1 MQKFSSFLI
10 VILISTTLNAQ
21 EIPNAGFETWEDE
34 IGYQEPEYWQS
45 INSVTAALG
54 QVPVSADASDPYAG
68 NYALKLETKSVFG
81 LGLPGF
87 VTLGAFEI
95 DLLNRKYS
103 LSGGVPYAN
112 RPGKFTGHFRYLP
125 QGTDSCL
132 VVAALFRNDGTQRD
146 TVGGAFFSTKNT
158 VEAWTEFSVDFEYF
172 SEEKPDS
179 LNIYIIS
186 SASEEASAGTKLFV
200 DELQLTGS
208 AAINTLFNEHYA
220 VWYNNARS
228 AIIIKNKTFSQE
240 KTTAKL
246 YSIDGRLLLSTI
258 IPQGMT
264 EYTIPCPKVDAGIYI
279 ICIQDRKNNYAH
291 KLFISK

>member
-1 MQKFSSFLI
+1 MQKFSSLLI
-10 VILISTTLNAQ
+10 VFLISTILMAQ
-21 EIPNAGFETWEDE
+21 EIPNAGFESWEDE
-34 IGYQEPEYWQS
+34 IGYQEPESWQS

-54 QVPVSADASDPYAG
+54 QVPVSADATAPYAG
-68 NYALKLETKSVFG
+68 NYSLMLETKSIFG
-81 LGLPGF
+81 IGIPGF

-95 DLLNRKYS
+95 DILSMNYS

-112 RPGKFTGHFRYLP
+112 RPGKFEGHFRYLP
-125 QGTDSCL
+125 EGTDSCL
-132 VVAALFRNDGTQRD
+132 IVAALFRNDGTQRD
-146 TVGGAFFSTKNT
+146 TIGGAYFSTKNT

-172 SEEKPDS
+172 SEENPDS

-186 SASEEASAGTKLFV
+186 SASEQASVGTKLFI
-200 DELQLTGS
+200 DELQLTGT
-208 AAINTLFNEHYA
+208 AGINTLFNRHYA
-220 VWYNNARS
+220 VWYKDGKNS
-228 AIIIKNKTFSQE
+228 ITIKSNSFFKEGTN
-240 KTTAKL
+240 AKL
-246 YSIDGRLLLSTI
+246 YSIDGRLLFNTN